1 MLKLVLPIA
10 VALLLLGA
18 SAVVAAPQP
27 LEQPS
32 EAVVDKFN
40 DLLQVDTEAD
50 SEDGLENEADD
61 EKRDDKI
68 ESDDDEDDSLDSD
81 GGAFI
86 QNFLFCK
93 RLSVNIKYFLFA
105 ATGSFDLE
113 DTEGIPGW
121 RNYGNFCGPGYVSR

>member
-32 EAVVDKFN
+32 EAVVDN